1 MTNSHNNITCPKCHA
16 AFSID
21 KSDYALISQ
30 QVRTKEFNTELEKK
44 VKSEVSQHKKI
55 LEQDLSSK
63 FNFEINEKNKDII
76 QLKNDFR
83 LKEEQY
89 KNKYKELG
97 DSKDKKILSLES
109 QINLNDA
116 NIKIKVDEAIKQK
129 NKEIQLKEGEI
140 IQLQNKIKTQV
151 EIVTSNL
158 ELKNKKAESDL
169 KDQFNLTLNGKNE
182 EIQDLKNQVAYF
194 KNYQMSLGSKEL
206 GENLE
211 NYVHAEIHE
220 NLIGVLPNASFGK
233 DNDASTGSQGDR
245 IFREIDG
252 PREVLS
258 IMFDMK
264 DEFLIKKTDENKNHK
279 HYEKLHKD
287 RLKSGCEYA
296 FLVSTLEPKNKLFSS
311 GMTLVHDYPKMIVV
325 RPANVISSIITL
337 RTFALEKV
345 RLQKELENALAK
357 NADAKIYADKIR
369 YLQAKS
375 PEFLE
380 KIHLA
385 VAKQIKLIEK
395 NITGANSILKR
406 SKEQRSLCIDQILE
420 NATLWGGFIKD
431 ISLSDNDLEESIN
444 FQEWE
449 AA

>member
-1 MTNSHNNITCPKCHA
+1 MTNSHNNITCPKCHS
-16 AFSID
+16 AFPID

-30 QVRTKEFNTELEKK
+30 QVRTKEFNSELEKK
-44 VKSEVSQHKKI
+44 VKNEVSHHKKI

-63 FNFEINEKNKDII
+63 FNVEINEKNNEII
-76 QLKNDFR
+76 QLKNDFL

-116 NIKIKVDEAIKQK
+116 NIKIKVDEAIKEK

-151 EIVTSNL
+151 ELVTSNL

-194 KNYQMSLGSKEL
+194 KNYQMSLGSKDL

-220 NLIGVLPNASFGK
+220 NLIGVLPNATFGK
-233 DNDASTGSQGDR
+233 DNDSSTGSKGDH
-245 IFREIDG
+245 IFKEMDG
-252 PREVLS
+252 SREVLS

-264 DEFLIKKTDENKNHK
+264 DEFLIKRSDENKNHK

-311 GMTLVHDYPKMIVV
+311 GMTLVHDYPKMLVV
-325 RPANVISSIITL
+325 RPANVISAIITL

-369 YLQAKS
+369 YLQSKS
-375 PEFLE
+375 PEFLQ

-385 VAKQIKLIEK
+385 VAKQIKLIEQ
-395 NITGANSILKR
+395 NISGANAILKR
-406 SKEQRSLCIDQILE
+406 SRAQRSICIDQILE
-420 NATLWGGFIKD
+420 SANLWGGFIKD
-431 ISLSDNDLEESIN
+431 ISLSDNELEEYIN
-444 FQEWE
+444 SQEWE
-449 AA
+449 VA

>member
-1 MTNSHNNITCPKCHA
+1 MTNSQNNITCPKCHT
-16 AFSID
+16 AFSIN
-21 KSDYALISQ
+21 KSDYAQISQ
-30 QVRTKEFNTELEKK
+30 QVRTKEFNSELEKK
-44 VKSEVSQHKKI
+44 VKSEVSQYKKI

-63 FNFEINEKNKDII
+63 FNIEINEKNNDII

-109 QINLNDA
+109 QINLNNA
-116 NIKIKVDEAIKQK
+116 NIKIKVDEAIKEK

-140 IQLQNKIKTQV
+140 IKLQNKIKTQV
-151 EIVTSNL
+151 ELVTSNL

-182 EIQDLKNQVAYF
+182 EIQDLKNQVAF
-194 KNYQMSLGSKEL
+194 LQNYQMSLSSKDL

-211 NYVHAEIHE
+211 NYVHADIHE
-220 NLIGVLPNASFGK
+220 NLIGVLPNATFGK
-233 DNDASTGSQGDR
+233 DNDSSTGSQGDR
-245 IFREIDG
+245 IFKEMDG

-264 DEFLIKKTDENKNHK
+264 DEFLIKKTDDNKNHK

-287 RLKSGCEYA
+287 RLKSGCEYS

-311 GMTLVHDYPKMIVV
+311 GMTLVHEYPKMFVV
-325 RPANVISSIITL
+325 RPGNVISAIITL
-337 RTFALEKV
+337 RTFALEKL

-369 YLQAKS
+369 YLQSKS
-375 PEFLE
+375 PEFLQ

-385 VAKQIKLIEK
+385 VAKQIKLIEQ
-395 NITGANSILKR
+395 NISGANAILKR
-406 SKEQRSLCIDQILE
+406 SRAQRSICIDQILE
-420 NATLWGGFIKD
+420 SANLWGGFIKD
-431 ISLSDNDLEESIN
+431 ISLSDNELEESIN
-444 FQEWE
+444 SQEWE
-449 AA
+449 VA

>member
-1 MTNSHNNITCPKCHA
+1 MKNNLNKIVCPECNSTFP
-16 AFSID
+16 ID
-21 KSDYALISQ
+21 DSHYAQISQ
-30 QVRTKEFNTELEKK
+30 QVRTQEFNDELDKK
-44 VKSEVSQHKKI
+44 VKNEVSQFKKI

-63 FNFEINEKNKDII
+63 LNVEINQKNNDII

-116 NIKIKVDEAIKQK
+116 NIKIKVDEAIKEK

-151 EIVTSNL
+151 ELVTSNL

-194 KNYQMSLGSKEL
+194 KNYQMSLGSKDL

-220 NLIGVLPNASFGK
+220 NLIGVLPNATFGK
-233 DNDASTGSQGDR
+233 DNDSSTGSKGDH
-245 IFREIDG
+245 IFREMDG
-252 PREVLS
+252 TREVLS

-264 DEFLIKKTDENKNHK
+264 DEFLIKRSDENKNHK

-311 GMTLVHDYPKMIVV
+311 GMTLVHDYPKMLVV
-325 RPANVISSIITL
+325 RPANVISAIITL

-369 YLQAKS
+369 CLQSKS
-375 PEFLE
+375 PEFLQ

-385 VAKQIKLIEK
+385 VAKQIKLIDQ

>member
-1 MTNSHNNITCPKCHA
+1 MKNNLNKIVCPECNST
-16 AFSID
+16 FSID
-21 KSDYALISQ
+21 DSHYAQISQ
-30 QVRTKEFNTELEKK
+30 QVRTQEFNDELDKK
-44 VKSEVSQHKKI
+44 VKNEVSQFKKI

-63 FNFEINEKNKDII
+63 LNVEINQKNNDII

-109 QINLNDA
+109 QINLNNA
-116 NIKIKVDEAIKQK
+116 NIKIKVDEAIKEK

-140 IQLQNKIKTQV
+140 IKLQNKIKTQV
-151 EIVTSNL
+151 ELVTSNL

-182 EIQDLKNQVAYF
+182 EIQDLKNQVAF
-194 KNYQMSLGSKEL
+194 LQNYQMSLSSKDL

-211 NYVHAEIHE
+211 NYVHADIHE
-220 NLIGVLPNASFGK
+220 NLIGVLPNATFGK
-233 DNDASTGSQGDR
+233 DNDSSTGSQGDR
-245 IFREIDG
+245 IFKEMDG

-264 DEFLIKKTDENKNHK
+264 DEFLIKKTDDNKNHK

-287 RLKSGCEYA
+287 RLKSGCEYS

-311 GMTLVHDYPKMIVV
+311 GMTLVHEYPKMFVV
-325 RPANVISSIITL
+325 RPGNVISAIITL
-337 RTFALEKV
+337 RTFALEKL

-369 YLQAKS
+369 YLQSKS
-375 PEFLE
+375 PEFLQ

-385 VAKQIKLIEK
+385 VAKQIKLIEQ
-395 NITGANSILKR
+395 NISGANAILKR
-406 SKEQRSLCIDQILE
+406 SRAQRSICIDQILE
-420 NATLWGGFIKD
+420 SANLWGGFIKD
-431 ISLSDNDLEESIN
+431 ISLSDNELEESIN
-444 FQEWE
+444 SQEWE
-449 AA
+449 VA

>member
-1 MTNSHNNITCPKCHA
+1 MTKSHNNITCPKCHS

-21 KSDYALISQ
+21 KTDYALISQ
-30 QVRTKEFNTELEKK
+30 QVRTKEFNSEVEKK
-44 VKSEVSQHKKI
+44 VKSEVSQFKKI

-63 FNFEINEKNKDII
+63 FNVEINEKDKDII
-76 QLKNDFR
+76 QLKNDFL

-97 DSKDKKILSLES
+97 DSKDKKILSLEN
-109 QINLNDA
+109 QINLNNA
-116 NIKIKVDEAIKQK
+116 NIKIKVNEAIKDK
-129 NKEIQLKEGEI
+129 NKEIRLKEGEI

-151 EIVTSNL
+151 ELVTSNL

-169 KDQFNLTLNGKNE
+169 KDQFNITLNGKNK

-194 KNYQMSLGSKEL
+194 NNYQMSLGSKDL

-220 NLIGVLPNASFGK
+220 NLIGVLPNATFGK
-233 DNDASTGSQGDR
+233 DNDSSTGSKGDY
-245 IFREIDG
+245 IFNEMDG

-264 DEFLIKKTDENKNHK
+264 DEFLIKRSDENKNHK

-311 GMTLVHDYPKMIVV
+311 GMTLVHDYPKMLVV
-325 RPANVISSIITL
+325 RPANVISAIITL
-337 RTFALEKV
+337 RTFAYEKV

-369 YLQAKS
+369 YLQSKS
-375 PEFLE
+375 PEFLQ

-385 VAKQIKLIEK
+385 VAKQIKLIDH

>member
-1 MTNSHNNITCPKCHA
+1 M
-16 AFSID
+16 
-21 KSDYALISQ
+21 
-30 QVRTKEFNTELEKK
+30 
-44 VKSEVSQHKKI
+44 
-55 LEQDLSSK
+55 
-63 FNFEINEKNKDII
+63 
-76 QLKNDFR
+76 
-83 LKEEQY
+83 
-89 KNKYKELG
+89 NKYKELG

-116 NIKIKVDEAIKQK
+116 NIKIKVDEAIKEK

-158 ELKNKKAESDL
+158 ELKNKKTESDL
-169 KDQFNLTLNGKNE
+169 KEQFNLTLNCKNE

-194 KNYQMSLGSKEL
+194 QNYQMSFSSKDL

-211 NYVHAEIHE
+211 NYVHADIHE

-245 IFREIDG
+245 IFKEMDG

-264 DEFLIKKTDENKNHK
+264 DEFLIKKSDENKNHK
-279 HYEKLHKD
+279 HYEKLHQD
-287 RLKSGCEYA
+287 RLKSGCEYS

-311 GMTLVHDYPKMIVV
+311 GMTLVREYPKMFVV
-325 RPANVISSIITL
+325 RPRNVISAIITL
-337 RTFALEKV
+337 RTFALEKL

-369 YLQAKS
+369 YLQSKS
-375 PEFLE
+375 PEFLQ
-380 KIHLA
+380 KIQLA
-385 VAKQIKLIEK
+385 VAKQIKLVEQ
-395 NITGANSILKR
+395 NISGANAILKR
-406 SKEQRSLCIDQILE
+406 SRRQRSICIDQILE
-420 NATLWGGFIKD
+420 SAELWGGFIQD
-431 ISLSDNDLEESIN
+431 VSLSDNDLEESIN
-444 FQEWE
+444 TQEWE
-449 AA
+449 VA

>member
-1 MTNSHNNITCPKCHA
+1 MKNNLNKIVCPECNSTFP
-16 AFSID
+16 ID
-21 KSDYALISQ
+21 DSHYAQISQ
-30 QVRTKEFNTELEKK
+30 QVRTQEFNDELDKK
-44 VKSEVSQHKKI
+44 VKNEVSQFKKI

-63 FNFEINEKNKDII
+63 LNVEINQKNNDII

-116 NIKIKVDEAIKQK
+116 NTKIKIDEAVKEK
-129 NKEIQLKEGEI
+129 NEEIQVKEGEI
-140 IQLQNKIKTQV
+140 IKLQNQVKTQV
-151 EIVTSNL
+151 ELVTSNL
-158 ELKNKKAESDL
+158 ELKNKEAESDL
-169 KDQFNLTLNGKNE
+169 KDQFNLTLKGKDE
-182 EIQDLKNQVAYF
+182 EIQDLRNQVAYF
-194 KNYQMSLGSKEL
+194 KNYHMSLGSKDL

-233 DNDASTGSQGDR
+233 DNDSSTGTKGDR
-245 IFREIDG
+245 IFKEMDG
-252 PREVLS
+252 HREVLS

-264 DEFLIKKTDENKNHK
+264 DEFLIKRTDENKNHK
-279 HYEKLHKD
+279 HYEKLNQD
-287 RLKSGCEYA
+287 RLKAGCEYA

-311 GMTLVHDYPKMIVV
+311 GMTLVHDYPKMLVV
-325 RPANVISSIITL
+325 RPANVISAIITL

-369 YLQAKS
+369 YLQSKS
-375 PEFLE
+375 PEFLQ

-385 VAKQIKLIEK
+385 VAKQIKLIDQ

>member
-1 MTNSHNNITCPKCHA
+1 MKNNLNKIVCPECNST
-16 AFSID
+16 FSID
-21 KSDYALISQ
+21 DSHYAQISQ
-30 QVRTKEFNTELEKK
+30 QVRTQEFNDELDKK
-44 VKSEVSQHKKI
+44 VKNEVSQFKKI

-63 FNFEINEKNKDII
+63 LNVEINQKNNDII

-109 QINLNDA
+109 QINLNNA
-116 NIKIKVDEAIKQK
+116 NIKIKVDEAIKEK

-140 IQLQNKIKTQV
+140 IKLQNKIKTQV
-151 EIVTSNL
+151 ELVTSNL

-194 KNYQMSLGSKEL
+194 QNYQMSFSSKDL

-211 NYVHAEIHE
+211 NYVHADIHE
-220 NLIGVLPNASFGK
+220 NLIGVLPNASFGR
-233 DNDASTGSQGDR
+233 DNEASTGSQGDR
-245 IFREIDG
+245 IFKEMDG

-264 DEFLIKKTDENKNHK
+264 DEFLIKKTDENKNYK
-279 HYEKLHKD
+279 HYEKLHQD
-287 RLKSGCEYA
+287 RLKSGCEYS

-311 GMTLVHDYPKMIVV
+311 GMTLVREYPKMFVV
-325 RPANVISSIITL
+325 RPGNVISAIITL
-337 RTFALEKV
+337 RTFALEKL

-357 NADAKIYADKIR
+357 NADAKIYADQIR
-369 YLQAKS
+369 YLQSKS
-375 PEFLE
+375 PEFLQ

-385 VAKQIKLIEK
+385 VAKQIKLIEQ
-395 NITGANSILKR
+395 NISGANAILKR
-406 SKEQRSLCIDQILE
+406 SRAQRSICIDQILE
-420 NATLWGGFIKD
+420 SANLWGGFIKD
-431 ISLSDNDLEESIN
+431 ISLSDNELEESIN
-444 FQEWE
+444 SQEWE
-449 AA
+449 VA

>member
-1 MTNSHNNITCPKCHA
+1 MTNSHNNITCPKCHT
-16 AFSID
+16 AFSINE
-21 KSDYALISQ
+21 SDYAQISQ
-30 QVRTKEFNTELEKK
+30 QVRTKEFNSELEKK

-55 LEQDLSSK
+55 IEQDLRSK
-63 FNFEINEKNKDII
+63 FNFEINEKNSDII

-89 KNKYKELG
+89 KNKFKELG

-109 QINLNDA
+109 QINLNNA
-116 NIKIKVDEAIKQK
+116 NIKIKVDEAIKEK

-140 IQLQNKIKTQV
+140 IKLQNKIKTQV
-151 EIVTSNL
+151 ELITSNL

-169 KDQFNLTLNGKNE
+169 KDQFNLTLNDKNE
-182 EIQDLKNQVAYF
+182 EIQDLKNQVAF
-194 KNYQMSLGSKEL
+194 LQNYQMSLSSKDL

-211 NYVHAEIHE
+211 NYVHADIHE
-220 NLIGVLPNASFGK
+220 NLIGVLPNATFGK

-245 IFREIDG
+245 IFKEMDG

-264 DEFLIKKTDENKNHK
+264 DEFLIKKTDDNKNHK

-287 RLKSGCEYA
+287 RLKSGCEYS

-311 GMTLVHDYPKMIVV
+311 GMTLVHEYPKMFVV
-325 RPANVISSIITL
+325 RPGNVISAVITL
-337 RTFALEKV
+337 RTFALEKL

-369 YLQAKS
+369 YLQSKS
-375 PEFLE
+375 PEFLQ
-380 KIHLA
+380 KIQLA
-385 VAKQIKLIEK
+385 VAKQIRLIEQ
-395 NITGANSILKR
+395 NISGANAILKR
-406 SKEQRSLCIDQILE
+406 SRRQRSICIDQILE
-420 NATLWGGFIKD
+420 SAELWGGFIQD

-444 FQEWE
+444 TQEWE
-449 AA
+449 VA

>member
-1 MTNSHNNITCPKCHA
+1 MTNSHNNITCPKCHT
-16 AFSID
+16 AFSINE
-21 KSDYALISQ
+21 SDYAQISQ
-30 QVRTKEFNTELEKK
+30 QVRTKEFNSELEKK

-55 LEQDLSSK
+55 LEQDLRSK
-63 FNFEINEKNKDII
+63 FNVEINEKNSDII

-89 KNKYKELG
+89 KNKFKELG

-109 QINLNDA
+109 QINLNNA
-116 NIKIKVDEAIKQK
+116 NIKIKVDEAIKEK

-140 IQLQNKIKTQV
+140 IKLQNKIKTQV
-151 EIVTSNL
+151 ELITSNL

-169 KDQFNLTLNGKNE
+169 KDQFNLTLNDKNE
-182 EIQDLKNQVAYF
+182 EIQDLKNQVAF
-194 KNYQMSLGSKEL
+194 LQNYQMSLSSKDL

-211 NYVHAEIHE
+211 NYVHADIHE
-220 NLIGVLPNASFGK
+220 NLIGVLPNATFGK

-245 IFREIDG
+245 IFKEMDG

-264 DEFLIKKTDENKNHK
+264 DEFLIKKTDDNKNHK

-287 RLKSGCEYA
+287 RLKSGCEYS

-311 GMTLVHDYPKMIVV
+311 GMTLVHEYPKMFVV
-325 RPANVISSIITL
+325 RPGNVITAIITL
-337 RTFALEKV
+337 RTFALEKL

-357 NADAKIYADKIR
+357 NADAKIYADQIR
-369 YLQAKS
+369 YLQSKS
-375 PEFLE
+375 PEFLQ

-385 VAKQIKLIEK
+385 VAKQIKLIEQ
-395 NITGANSILKR
+395 NISGANAILKR
-406 SKEQRSLCIDQILE
+406 SRAQRSICIDQILE
-420 NATLWGGFIKD
+420 SAELWGGFIKD
-431 ISLSDNDLEESIN
+431 ISLSDNDLEESMIS
-444 FQEWE
+444 QEWE
-449 AA
+449 VA

>member
-1 MTNSHNNITCPKCHA
+1 MTNSHNQITCPKCHS

-30 QVRTKEFNTELEKK
+30 QVRTKEFNDELNKK
-44 VKSEVSQHKKI
+44 VKNEVSQFKKI
-55 LEQDLSSK
+55 IEQDLCSK
-63 FNFEINEKNKDII
+63 FNVEINEKNNDII
-76 QLKNDFR
+76 QLKNDFL

-109 QINLNDA
+109 QINLNNA
-116 NIKIKVDEAIKQK
+116 NIKIKVDEAIKEK

-140 IQLQNKIKTQV
+140 IKLQNKIKTQV
-151 EIVTSNL
+151 ELITSNL

-169 KDQFNLTLNGKNE
+169 KDQFNLTLNCKNE
-182 EIQDLKNQVAYF
+182 EIQDLKNQVAF
-194 KNYQMSLGSKEL
+194 LQNYQMSLSSKDL

-211 NYVHAEIHE
+211 NYVHADIHE
-220 NLIGVLPNASFGK
+220 NLIGVLPNATFGK
-233 DNDASTGSQGDR
+233 DNDSSTGSQGDR
-245 IFREIDG
+245 IFKEMDG

-264 DEFLIKKTDENKNHK
+264 DEFLIKKTDDNKNHK

-287 RLKSGCEYA
+287 RLKSGCEYS

-311 GMTLVHDYPKMIVV
+311 GMTLVHKYPKMFVV
-325 RPANVISSIITL
+325 RPENVISAIITL
-337 RTFALEKV
+337 RTFALEKL

-357 NADAKIYADKIR
+357 NADAKIYADQIR
-369 YLQAKS
+369 YLQSKS
-375 PEFLE
+375 PEFLQ

-385 VAKQIKLIEK
+385 VAKQIKLIEQ
-395 NITGANSILKR
+395 NISGANAILKR
-406 SKEQRSLCIDQILE
+406 SRRQRSICIDQILE
-420 NATLWGGFIKD
+420 SAELWGGFIQD
-431 ISLSDNDLEESIN
+431 VSLSDNDLEESIN
-444 FQEWE
+444 TQEWE
-449 AA
+449 VA

>member
-1 MTNSHNNITCPKCHA
+1 MTNSHNQITCPKCHS

-30 QVRTKEFNTELEKK
+30 QVRTKEFNDELNKK
-44 VKSEVSQHKKI
+44 VKNEVSQFKKI
-55 LEQDLSSK
+55 IEQDLCSK
-63 FNFEINEKNKDII
+63 FNVEINEKNNDII

-89 KNKYKELG
+89 KNKFKELG

-109 QINLNDA
+109 QINLNNA
-116 NIKIKVDEAIKQK
+116 NIKIKVDEAIKEK

-140 IQLQNKIKTQV
+140 IKLQNKIKTQV
-151 EIVTSNL
+151 ELVTSNL

-169 KDQFNLTLNGKNE
+169 KDQFNLTLNCKNE
-182 EIQDLKNQVAYF
+182 EIQDLKNQVAF
-194 KNYQMSLGSKEL
+194 LQNYQMSLSSKDL

-211 NYVHAEIHE
+211 NYVHADIHE
-220 NLIGVLPNASFGK
+220 NLIGVLPNATFGK
-233 DNDASTGSQGDR
+233 DNDSSTGSQGDR
-245 IFREIDG
+245 IFKEMDG

-264 DEFLIKKTDENKNHK
+264 DEFLIKKTDDNKNHK

-287 RLKSGCEYA
+287 RLKSGCEYS

-311 GMTLVHDYPKMIVV
+311 GMTLVHEYPKMFVV
-325 RPANVISSIITL
+325 RPGNVISAIITL
-337 RTFALEKV
+337 RTFALEKL

-357 NADAKIYADKIR
+357 NADAKIYADQIR
-369 YLQAKS
+369 YLQSKS
-375 PEFLE
+375 PEFLQ

-385 VAKQIKLIEK
+385 VAKQIKLIEQ
-395 NITGANSILKR
+395 NISGANAILKR
-406 SKEQRSLCIDQILE
+406 SRAQRSICIDQILE
-420 NATLWGGFIKD
+420 SANLWGGFIKD
-431 ISLSDNDLEESIN
+431 ISLSDNELEESIN
-444 FQEWE
+444 SQEWE
-449 AA
+449 VA

>member
-1 MTNSHNNITCPKCHA
+1 MTDSQNNITCPKCHT
-16 AFSID
+16 AFSIN
-21 KSDYALISQ
+21 KSDYAQISQ
-30 QVRTKEFNTELEKK
+30 QVRTKEFNSELEKK
-44 VKSEVSQHKKI
+44 VKSEVLQYKKI

-63 FNFEINEKNKDII
+63 FNIEINEKNNDII

-89 KNKYKELG
+89 KNKFKELG

-116 NIKIKVDEAIKQK
+116 NIKIKVDEAIKEK

-140 IQLQNKIKTQV
+140 IKLQNKIKTQV
-151 EIVTSNL
+151 ELVTSNL

-169 KDQFNLTLNGKNE
+169 KDQFNLTLNCKNE

-194 KNYQMSLGSKEL
+194 KNYQMSLGSKDL

-220 NLIGVLPNASFGK
+220 NLIGVLPNATFGK
-233 DNDASTGSQGDR
+233 DNDSSTGSKGDH
-245 IFREIDG
+245 IFKEMDG
-252 PREVLS
+252 PREVIS

-264 DEFLIKKTDENKNHK
+264 DEFLIKRSDENKNHK

-311 GMTLVHDYPKMIVV
+311 GMTLVHEYPKMFVV
-325 RPANVISSIITL
+325 RPGNVISAIITL
-337 RTFALEKV
+337 RTFALEKL

-357 NADAKIYADKIR
+357 NADAKIYADQIR
-369 YLQAKS
+369 YLQSKS
-375 PEFLE
+375 PEFLQ

-385 VAKQIKLIEK
+385 VAKQIKLIEQ
-395 NITGANSILKR
+395 NISGANAILKR
-406 SKEQRSLCIDQILE
+406 SRAQRSICIDQILE
-420 NATLWGGFIKD
+420 SANLWGGFIKD
-431 ISLSDNDLEESIN
+431 ISLSDNELEESIN
-444 FQEWE
+444 SQEWE
-449 AA
+449 VA

>member
-1 MTNSHNNITCPKCHA
+1 MTNSHNNITCPKCHS

-30 QVRTKEFNTELEKK
+30 QVRTKEFNLELEKK
-44 VKSEVSQHKKI
+44 VKNEVSQHKKI

-116 NIKIKVDEAIKQK
+116 NIKIKVDEAIKEK

-140 IQLQNKIKTQV
+140 ITLQNKIKTQV
-151 EIVTSNL
+151 ELVTSNL

-194 KNYQMSLGSKEL
+194 KNYQMSLGSKDL

-220 NLIGVLPNASFGK
+220 NLIGVLPNATFGK
-233 DNDASTGSQGDR
+233 DNDSSTGSKGDH
-245 IFREIDG
+245 IFKEMDG

-264 DEFLIKKTDENKNHK
+264 DEFLIKRSDENKNHK

-325 RPANVISSIITL
+325 RPANVISTIITL

-369 YLQAKS
+369 YLQSKS
-375 PEFLE
+375 PEFLQ

-385 VAKQIKLIEK
+385 VAKQIKLIDQ

-431 ISLSDNDLEESIN
+431 ISLSGDDLEESIN

>member
-1 MTNSHNNITCPKCHA
+1 MTNSHNNITCPKCHS
-16 AFSID
+16 AFSIN

-30 QVRTKEFNTELEKK
+30 QVRTKEFNSELEKK

-55 LEQDLSSK
+55 IEQDLRSK
-63 FNFEINEKNKDII
+63 FNFEINEKNSDII

-89 KNKYKELG
+89 KNKFKELG

-109 QINLNDA
+109 QINLNNA
-116 NIKIKVDEAIKQK
+116 NIKIKVDEAIKEK

-140 IQLQNKIKTQV
+140 IKLQNKIKTQV
-151 EIVTSNL
+151 ELITSNL

-169 KDQFNLTLNGKNE
+169 KDQFNLTLNDKNE
-182 EIQDLKNQVAYF
+182 EIQDLKNQVAF
-194 KNYQMSLGSKEL
+194 LQNYQMSLSSKDL

-211 NYVHAEIHE
+211 NYVHADIHE
-220 NLIGVLPNASFGK
+220 NLIGVLPNATFGK

-245 IFREIDG
+245 IFKEMDG

-264 DEFLIKKTDENKNHK
+264 DEFLIKKTDDNKNHK

-287 RLKSGCEYA
+287 RLKSGCEYS

-311 GMTLVHDYPKMIVV
+311 GMTLVHEYPKMFVV
-325 RPANVISSIITL
+325 RPGNVISAVITL
-337 RTFALEKV
+337 RTFALEKL

-369 YLQAKS
+369 YLQSKS
-375 PEFLE
+375 PEFLQ
-380 KIHLA
+380 KIQLA
-385 VAKQIKLIEK
+385 VAKQIRLIEQ
-395 NITGANSILKR
+395 NISGANAILKR
-406 SKEQRSLCIDQILE
+406 SRRQRSICIDQILE
-420 NATLWGGFIKD
+420 SAELWGGFIQD
-431 ISLSDNDLEESIN
+431 ISLSDNDLEESMIS
-444 FQEWE
+444 QEWE
-449 AA
+449 VA

>member
-1 MTNSHNNITCPKCHA
+1 MTNSQNNITCPKCHT
-16 AFSID
+16 AFSINE
-21 KSDYALISQ
+21 SDYVQISQ
-30 QVRTKEFNTELEKK
+30 QVRTKEFNSELEKK
-44 VKSEVSQHKKI
+44 VKNEVSHHKKI

-63 FNFEINEKNKDII
+63 FNVEINEKNNEII
-76 QLKNDFR
+76 QLKNDFL

-116 NIKIKVDEAIKQK
+116 NIKIKVDEAIKEK
-129 NKEIQLKEGEI
+129 NKEIRLKEGEI

-151 EIVTSNL
+151 ELVTSNL

-194 KNYQMSLGSKEL
+194 KNYQMSLGSKDL

-220 NLIGVLPNASFGK
+220 NLIGVLPNATFGK
-233 DNDASTGSQGDR
+233 DNDSSTGSKGDH
-245 IFREIDG
+245 IFKEMDG
-252 PREVLS
+252 SREVLS

-264 DEFLIKKTDENKNHK
+264 DEFLIKRSDENKNHK

-311 GMTLVHDYPKMIVV
+311 GMTLVHKYPKMLVV
-325 RPANVISSIITL
+325 RPANVISAIITL

-369 YLQAKS
+369 YLQSKS
-375 PEFLE
+375 PEFLQ

-385 VAKQIKLIEK
+385 VAKQIKLIDQ

-431 ISLSDNDLEESIN
+431 ISLSDYDLEESIN
-444 FQEWE
+444 FQQWE

>member
-1 MTNSHNNITCPKCHA
+1 MTNSHNNITCPKCHT
-16 AFSID
+16 AFSINE
-21 KSDYALISQ
+21 SDYAQISQ
-30 QVRTKEFNTELEKK
+30 QVRTKEFNSELEKK

-63 FNFEINEKNKDII
+63 FNVEINEKNSDII

-89 KNKYKELG
+89 KNKFKELG

-109 QINLNDA
+109 QINLNNA
-116 NIKIKVDEAIKQK
+116 NIKIKVDEAIKEK

-140 IQLQNKIKTQV
+140 IKLQNKIKTQV
-151 EIVTSNL
+151 ELITSNL

-169 KDQFNLTLNGKNE
+169 KDQFNLTLNDKNE
-182 EIQDLKNQVAYF
+182 EIQDLKNQVAF
-194 KNYQMSLGSKEL
+194 LQNYQMSLSSKDL

-211 NYVHAEIHE
+211 NYVHADIHE
-220 NLIGVLPNASFGK
+220 NLIGVLPNATFGK

-245 IFREIDG
+245 IFKEMDG

-264 DEFLIKKTDENKNHK
+264 DEFLIKKTDDNKNHK

-287 RLKSGCEYA
+287 RLKSGCEYS

-311 GMTLVHDYPKMIVV
+311 GMTLVHEYPKMFVV
-325 RPANVISSIITL
+325 RPRNVISAIITL
-337 RTFALEKV
+337 RTFALEKL
-345 RLQKELENALAK
+345 RLHKELENALAK

-369 YLQAKS
+369 YLQSKS
-375 PEFLE
+375 PEFLQ
-380 KIHLA
+380 KIQLA
-385 VAKQIKLIEK
+385 VAKQIKLVEQ
-395 NITGANSILKR
+395 NISGANAILKR
-406 SKEQRSLCIDQILE
+406 SRAQRSICIDQILE
-420 NATLWGGFIKD
+420 SAELWGGFIKD
-431 ISLSDNDLEESIN
+431 ISLSDNDLEESMIS
-444 FQEWE
+444 QEWE
-449 AA
+449 VA